1 MFVVDALPLE
11 LIGMNSAMTCNY
23 IKFCADQLLIAFGCR
38 RLYKVGNPFEW
49 IETISLQG
57 KTSKRQASS
66 KKCLRKTQN
75 WVLELTAQTKRL
87 FLTPVFNGNE
97 HTQMQMYTT
106 QIKKYLAIPPSL
118 THICFRFRG
127 FTKTNTNHDVNRGHN
142 KVQ

>member
-57 KTSKRQASS
+57 KTSKSQASS
-66 KKCLRKTQN
+66 KKCLRITQN
-75 WVLELTAQTKRL
+75 WVLESVIGHGIGGKHIPIMARLTKVRRWSKR
-87 FLTPVFNGNE
+87 
-97 HTQMQMYTT
+97 
-106 QIKKYLAIPPSL
+106 
-118 THICFRFRG
+118 
-127 FTKTNTNHDVNRGHN
+127 
-142 KVQ
+142 